1 MSAQGQKRS
10 SLLRKPTSGLP
21 STTDITRQI
30 DHFRKV
36 RSAEGKAD
44 ALNNK
49 RHSSIDFGG
58 FATSIATTCGRP
70 SLYAP
75 TSKTNVKLP
84 EANN

>member
-1 MSAQGQKRS
+1 
-10 SLLRKPTSGLP
+10 
-21 STTDITRQI
+21 
-30 DHFRKV
+30 V
-36 RSAEGKAD
+36 RSAEGEAD